1 MRTIPAS
8 IKSLSNPMAIGGI
21 GSVGWI
27 ISFGGRR
34 FMRETLPGQG
44 LRDGSSVRRGRIRLG
59 KIAAV
64 GMGGDPAVTALIDAR
79 GKLIKAQIGEKLRSG
94 MAAPQGS
101 RRKWDREF
109 ESGLL
114 QQRVCELSVPE
125 RRTGRSPSRSADVGC
140 RSSSTTPAFLIV
152 GHAS

>member
-1 MRTIPAS
+1 
-8 IKSLSNPMAIGGI
+8 MAIGGI
-21 GSVGWI
+21 ASVGWT

-59 KIAAV
+59 EIAAV

-109 ESGLL
+109 ESALL
-114 QQRVCELSVPE
+114 QRGVSNEPVP
-125 RRTGRSPSRSADVGC
+125 GRLPKRA
-140 RSSSTTPAFLIV
+140 RPAL
-152 GHAS
+152 A